1 MRTKLV
7 SLLAVAGVL
16 AACSSKPAETK
27 TSGEAPAPWDKAPA
41 APAPAPTPAPVA
53 KPQPAPAA
61 PAAPKETDELGAA
74 LKSGDDAQIQK
85 AAQTYLMQVPNDVRS
100 LNSLAMVQYKKGRFD
115 FASYLLGRAIAADA
129 QRSEL
134 YSNMGLVEL
143 AKHNRRAA
151 VKNFRRAIELD
162 ANDTV
167 AAANLGAIYVQEKDY
182 IKAAV
187 VLEMAAKKGSKDLK
201 VLNNYG
207 VALAHSGHPE
217 QAYDLYQAALKD
229 QPHQK
234 EVLLNASIVLIDQ
247 LNKPKEGLDLLNRL
261 KFLGVPPE
269 AKTRIIALENKAKAG
284 VK

>member
-1 MRTKLV
+1 MMRTKLI
-7 SLLAVAGVL
+7 SLFAVAGLL

-27 TSGEAPAPWDKAPA
+27 TEAAAPWDKEVSRPAPAPAPVAKPAPAPA
-41 APAPAPTPAPVA
+41 APAPA
-53 KPQPAPAA
+53 
-61 PAAPKETDELGAA
+61 APKEPSDELGAA
-74 LKSGDDAQIQK
+74 LKSGDDTQIQR

-100 LNSLAMVQYKKGRFD
+100 LNALAMVQYKKGRFD
-115 FASYLLGRAIAADA
+115 FAAYLLGRAIAADG

-134 YSNMGLVEL
+134 YSNLGLVEL
-143 AKHNRRAA
+143 AKHNRRSA
-151 VKNFRRAIELD
+151 VQNFRRAIELD

-207 VALAHSGHPE
+207 VALAHAGHPE
-217 QAYDLYQAALKD
+217 QAYELYQTALKD